1 MDRYVTGKKRATV
14 RDVAERAGVSTA
26 AVSYVLNDGPRP
38 TSPEVRAR
46 VRQAIEELDYHPNS
60 AARGLR
66 ANRTHTI
73 AFATYD
79 FRPHESFFSHYLGVM
94 LTAMAQSLQ
103 EQGHYLLLSPLTIGG
118 SRTQLRQLLREGR
131 VDGIATRFVTDPPES
146 DVILELVEATR
157 VPCVCVERPGAE
169 RFGFSSVTYDDRE
182 GGRLAV
188 EHLLAQG
195 HRRIAHIHG
204 DMRYASAQARLAS
217 YESTLRAAGLPL
229 DPQLI
234 VGSPWGTREANI
246 VTQRLLDLPKPPTAI
261 FAASDDLAIG
271 AVQAI
276 EHRGLT
282 IPGDLAV
289 IGFDDI
295 PLSDEMSP
303 RLSTVRLPL
312 AAMGQRTAEL
322 LTGDAGNS
330 ATPQRI
336 SLPVELILRETA

>member
-1 MDRYVTGKKRATV
+1 MTEKKRATV

-26 AVSYVLNDGPRP
+26 VVSYVINDGPRP
-38 TSPEVRAR
+38 TSPDVRSR
-46 VRQAIEELDYHPNS
+46 VQQAIAELDYHPNS

-79 FRPHESFFSHYLGVM
+79 FRPNESFFSHYLGVM
-94 LTAMAQSLQ
+94 LAAMTQALQ
-103 EQGHYLLLSPLTIGG
+103 EQGHYLLLFPLTLGE
-118 SRTQLRQLLREGR
+118 SNTALRQLLREGR
-131 VDGIATRFVTDPPES
+131 VDGIATRFVTDPPQTDSVLQLISE
-146 DVILELVEATR
+146 TR
-157 VPCVCVERPGAE
+157 VPCVCVERPGDP
-169 RFGFSSVTYDDRE
+169 RFRLPSVTYDDRE

-188 EHLLAQG
+188 EHLLATG

-217 YESTLRAAGLPL
+217 YESTLRQACIAV
-229 DPQLI
+229 DPDLI
-234 VGSPWGTREANI
+234 VGSPWSTRDAM
-246 VTQRLLDLPKPPTAI
+246 VATQRLLALTNPPTAI

-276 EHRGLT
+276 EHRGLNV
-282 IPGDLAV
+282 PRDLAV

-295 PLSDEMSP
+295 PFSDEMTP

-312 AAMGQRTAEL
+312 EEMGLRTARL
-322 LTGDAGNS
+322 LTRDGAEG
-330 ATPQRI
+330 TEPEQI
-336 SLPVELILRETA
+336 SLPVELVLRDTT